1 MTTLKRLNLKRQLL
15 RHFPEHE
22 HAYIE
27 RAFED
32 DADAGETLSYC
43 MSHQHAAALAVEM
56 FRVKMPRTAY
66 GRFLEAVWSM
76 AHVAVIEAAQ
86 TQRTLYAM
94 FRYAAYGLDKLPEGD
109 KVRIYRG
116 TSGVSEYRAAS
127 GHSWTT
133 DRGVAAFFATI
144 YRPSCAP
151 LVIAADVPR
160 EDVLMYTNGRGEAE
174 VLLEYVPRGVH
185 VIGTPEE
192 WSAWAKEW
200 NDRKNASQQALLKA
214 A

>member
-1 MTTLKRLNLKRQLL
+1 MATLKRLNLKNVLRRQL
-15 RHFPEHE
+15 PEHA
-22 HAYIE
+22 HAHIE
-27 RAFED
+27 RAFEG
-32 DADAGETLSYC
+32 DANAGETLSYC
-43 MSHQHAAALAVEM
+43 MSHEDAAALAVEM

-66 GRFLEAVWSM
+66 GRFLESLWSM
-76 AHVAVIEAAQ
+76 NHVAVIEAAQ
-86 TQRTLYAM
+86 TQRTLYAL

-109 KVRIYRG
+109 TVRIYRG

-144 YRPSCAP
+144 YRPSGAP

-174 VLLEYVPRGVH
+174 VLLEYVPRGVR
-185 VIGTPEE
+185 VTGTPED
-192 WSAWAKEW
+192 WSAWGKEW
-200 NDRKNASQQALLKA
+200 NDSKNASQQALLKA